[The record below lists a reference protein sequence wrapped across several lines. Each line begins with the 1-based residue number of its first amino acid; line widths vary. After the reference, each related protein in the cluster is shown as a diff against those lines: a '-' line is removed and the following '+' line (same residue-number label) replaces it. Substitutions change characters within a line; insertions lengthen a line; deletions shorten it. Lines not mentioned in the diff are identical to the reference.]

1 MKKLAR
7 AVFRVQELSRKL
19 GHKLFREPVMK
30 KALAACGEN
39 VHIAQACDIKG
50 IENITIGD
58 GSSIGRGAVLWTTRA
73 EIIVGKKVMF
83 GPNVTIITGN
93 HRIDMV
99 GKYMADVT
107 DQEKRPEDDA
117 TVTIGDDVWIGA
129 NATVLKG
136 VTVAEGCV
144 ISAGAVV
151 TKKHRTLRNLCRCA
165 GDQDQGP
172 LFNGRNR
179 GAQEYNGSPVNRDCR
194 GKLWMYGLA

>member
-7 AVFRVQELSRKL
+7 AVFHVQELSRKL

-107 DQEKRPEDDA
+107 DQ
-117 TVTIGDDVWIGA
+117 
-129 NATVLKG
+129 
-136 VTVAEGCV
+136 
-144 ISAGAVV
+144 
-151 TKKHRTLRNLCRCA
+151 
-165 GDQDQGP
+165 DQGP

-179 GAQEYNGSPVNRDCR
+179 GAQGYNGSPVNRDCR